1 MMTATEKSRLE
12 REQYGLEIEI
22 EFWQDQQ
29 QKTKDEIYWH
39 YAEGRIQALNEK
51 IDQIRRKLEEV
62 MW

>member
-1 MMTATEKSRLE
+1 MTVTKRDRLE
-12 REQYGLEIEI
+12 YEQYCLEVEL

-29 QKTKDEIYWH
+29 QKTKDEMYWH

-51 IDQIRRKLEEV
+51 IDQIRRKLEEA

>member
-29 QKTKDEIYWH
+29 QKAKDEIYWH

>member
-1 MMTATEKSRLE
+1 MTVTKRDKLE
-12 REQYGLEIEI
+12 YEQYCLEVEL

-29 QKTKDEIYWH
+29 QKTKDEMYWH

-51 IDQIRRKLEEV
+51 IDQIIRKLEEA

>member
-39 YAEGRIQALNEK
+39 YVEGRIQALNEK
-51 IDQIRRKLEEV
+51 IDQIRRKIEGV
-62 MW
+62 IW

>member
-1 MMTATEKSRLE
+1 MTVTKRDKLE
-12 REQYGLEIEI
+12 YEQYCLEVEL

-29 QKTKDEIYWH
+29 QKTKDEMYWH

-51 IDQIRRKLEEV
+51 IDQIRRKLEEA